1 MHYKYVT
8 IVGYE
13 ILINLY
19 SPQALTGQPGQS
31 NLDYLPTMPLANDDV
46 ITEYRSQ
53 ANSFIAQLNTWTRT
67 YILSPHINTPKIYLY
82 EFRGLTP

>member
-53 ANSFIAQLNTWTRT
+53 ANSFIAQLNT
-67 YILSPHINTPKIYLY
+67 
-82 EFRGLTP
+82 